1 MGKFDG
7 KVAVITGSASGI
19 CMETAKKLVSE
30 GAKAVIT
37 DVNKELLDKVSEELM
52 KAGGDILAIQH
63 DVTSPEGWDKVFGEA
78 VKKYGKVNILVN
90 GAGILT
96 RKSIMEETVDVME
109 RAHAVMVFG
118 MFLGIQKA
126 IPIMKKC
133 KEGCCI
139 LNIASVVGT
148 FVGTG
153 SSIAYNTA
161 KGAVTGMT
169 KAAAVDLAGTGIR
182 INAVHPGTILTP
194 MTAEKLENDPVYRK
208 AKESKIPLGRVG
220 LPEEVASAIAFLCS
234 DEASYVHGASLVVDG
249 GQILG
254 FVAGL
259 SETAEKLESSHVVPF
274 KVCDPCASD

>member
-1 MGKFDG
+1 MGRFDG

-19 CMETAKKLVSE
+19 CMETAKKFVGE
-30 GAKAVIT
+30 GAKVVLT
-37 DVNKELLDKVSEELM
+37 DVNKELLDKVAGELSG
-52 KAGGDILAIQH
+52 AGGDVLTVEH
-63 DVTSPEGWDKVFGEA
+63 DVTSSKGWDRVFEEA
-78 VKKYGKVNILVN
+78 VGKYGKVNILVN

-96 RKSIMEETVDVME
+96 RKSVTEETVEVME
-109 RAHAVMVFG
+109 KAHAVMVFG

-126 IPIMKKC
+126 IPLMEKSGESC
-133 KEGCCI
+133 AI

-169 KAAAVDLAGTGIR
+169 KAAAVDLAGTRIR

-194 MTAEKLENDPVYRK
+194 MTAEKLENDPVYRR

-234 DEASYVHGASLVVDG
+234 DEASYIHGASLVVDG

-254 FVAGL
+254 YVAGL
-259 SETAEKLESSHVVPF
+259 SETADKMESR
-274 KVCDPCASD
+274 